1 MAGDTIVGIS
11 GGQYQ
16 KVRANKY
23 MANTRKLK
31 IVSDDTLHGTAII
44 DIQSGEKIEGIDYIC
59 WEADANGGGIIGADI
74 HFTKIATQIVTL
86 AKEIKEIH

>member
-1 MAGDTIVGIS
+1 MAVDTIVDTN
-11 GGQYQ
+11 GGQYR
-16 KVRANKY
+16 KVRAKY
-23 MANTRKLK
+23 MANTRKVK
-31 IVSDDTLHGTAII
+31 IVSDGTLHGTAII